1 MGDKYEGWTLYE
13 KVIIVEKIVYNYD
26 YGLGKRIKTDE
37 KQGYIVDSKNKKQ
50 LETAMSW
57 AETKEYD
64 YNPETKRN
72 EIIKVNKGI
81 IHEFQNEDFEIE
93 LLDSA
98 EGSSQGGKLSFWN
111 CKISKDDKS
120 WIIGINADLL
130 LKCLKSCTWV
140 NGKCQDK
147 VMFARC
153 KGGVGVLSKNSPEY
167 IKAQSDMASKA
178 NMSKG
183 KTSKYELGHCY
194 ETVTESDV
202 YFGKIYKWYD
212 PIYSKS
218 SSYYRYEGPIGFKL
232 REKPK
237 VKELLLTKFD
247 KLNKASEYLTDN
259 HRGCIFYK
267 DKCPARKEGDYKVEW
282 DITNEDIDKFLKNQ
296 NYYNSGGEYFYISSD
311 RFGFS
316 TDPSNPL
323 RYTEEEKEFFKNK
336 LHIEIED

>member
-1 MGDKYEGWTLYE
+1 MKYSYEGWTLYD
-13 KVIIVEKIVYNYD
+13 KVIIVEKIVYNYN

-37 KQGYIVDSKNKKQ
+37 KQGYIVDPKNKKQ

-64 YNPETKRN
+64 YNPETKQN

-167 IKAQSDMASKA
+167 IKAQERIEKLYQDKQRWAQMCIA
-178 NMSKG
+178 NIGSSG
-183 KTSKYELGHCY
+183 
-194 ETVTESDV
+194 
-202 YFGKIYKWYD
+202 YF
-212 PIYSKS
+212 
-218 SSYYRYEGPIGFKL
+218 
-232 REKPK
+232 
-237 VKELLLTKFD
+237 T
-247 KLNKASEYLTDN
+247 
-259 HRGCIFYK
+259 
-267 DKCPARKEGDYKVEW
+267 
-282 DITNEDIDKFLKNQ
+282 
-296 NYYNSGGEYFYISSD
+296 SD
-311 RFGFS
+311 R
-316 TDPSNPL
+316 T
-323 RYTEEEKEFFKNK
+323 
-336 LHIEIED
+336 IEQYVEDVWHLSKVGN